1 MKSAIKT
8 MFVALSIFSGVCYA
22 NMADYGNY
30 QSNVRINNLSHGVYK
45 SGSKETQYF
54 CIGLTRDKVTLPVQ
68 SVCKID
74 VYGNHKQGFTEMLE
88 TAKYFYAT
96 GESVRVYFK
105 TGVWTDSEF
114 SKAYSQNEL
123 IAITTCSSSDYCMGP
138 TVNN

>member
-1 MKSAIKT
+1 MKQKMKVMLA
-8 MFVALSIFSGVCYA
+8 MLLSLSGACHA
-22 NMADYGNY
+22 GMADYGSY

-54 CIGLTRDKVTLPVQ
+54 CIGLTRDNVTLPVQ

-74 VYGNHKQGFTEMLE
+74 VYGNHQQGFTEMLE

-105 TGVWTDSEF
+105 TNVWTDSDF
-114 SKAYSQNEL
+114 TSAYSTNEL
-123 IAITTCSSSDYCMGP
+123 IALTTCSSSTYCMGP
-138 TVNN
+138 KVDN